1 MANVPRFLDPEW
13 ITDITNR
20 LIRGDIRGT
29 KDDLTNRLSAFN
41 SCELKKQIKAKLNEL
56 GRPDLHSAVDNV
68 VTVNCGGRSKRKSKK
83 RKSKKRKK
91 SKRM

>member
-41 SCELKKQIKAKLNEL
+41 SNELKILIKAKLIEL
-56 GRPDLHSAVDNV
+56 NREDLFNSVDNV
-68 VTVNCGGRSKRKSKK
+68 VTENRGGRSK

>member
-41 SCELKKQIKAKLNEL
+41 SNELKILIKAKLIEL
-56 GRPDLHSAVDNV
+56 NREDLFNSVDNV
-68 VTVNCGGRSKRKSKK
+68 VTENRGGRSKK